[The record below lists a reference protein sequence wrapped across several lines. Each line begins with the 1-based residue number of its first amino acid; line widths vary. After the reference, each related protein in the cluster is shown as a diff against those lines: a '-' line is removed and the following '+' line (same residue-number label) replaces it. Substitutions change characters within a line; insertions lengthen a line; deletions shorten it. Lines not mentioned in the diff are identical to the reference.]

1 MIYVTV
7 AIGQFFIIL
16 ITAMGQAAGVIAA
29 STAIVICVAV
39 TFTTALHAI
48 GRHLGWTR

>member
-7 AIGQFFIIL
+7 AIAQFFIIL
-16 ITAMGQAAGVIAA
+16 ITAMGQAASLVAA
-29 STAIVICVAV
+29 STAIIICVAV

-48 GRHLGWTR
+48 GRHLGWMR